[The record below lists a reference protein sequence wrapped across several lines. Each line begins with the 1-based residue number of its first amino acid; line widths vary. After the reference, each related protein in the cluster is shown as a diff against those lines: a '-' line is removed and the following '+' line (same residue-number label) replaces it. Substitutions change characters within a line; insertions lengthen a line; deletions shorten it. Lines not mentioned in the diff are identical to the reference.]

1 MTVRLGI
8 ASLALALVAAC
19 GLYLL
24 KDQVQRREHELRSV
38 QSAIT
43 VERAALAR
51 LRAEWALLNQPGR
64 IARLARAHLALQ
76 PAQPGQ
82 IATIEAIPLRSEIE
96 LGRLRL
102 TALLPSGGEV
112 PLRLK
117 PPELLSL
124 PALADAEDR

>member
-1 MTVRLGI
+1 MTTKPGL
-8 ASLALALVAAC
+8 ASLALALLAAC

-24 KDQVQRREHELRSV
+24 KDQVQRQERDLRLV
-38 QSAIT
+38 QSSIA
-43 VERAALAR
+43 VERSALGR

-76 PAQPGQ
+76 PAEPGQ
-82 IATIEAIPLRSEIE
+82 IVAIEAIPLRADLE
-96 LGRLRL
+96 LGKLRL

-117 PPELLSL
+117 PPGLMSL
-124 PALADAEDR
+124 PLTGAQGGP

>member
-1 MTVRLGI
+1 MTLRLVI
-8 ASLALALVAAC
+8 ASFALALVAAC

-24 KDQVQRREHELRSV
+24 KDQVQRREGELRSV
-38 QSAIT
+38 QSAIAA
-43 VERAALAR
+43 ERVVLAR

-64 IARLARAHLALQ
+64 IARLARAHLALE
-76 PAQPGQ
+76 PARPGQ
-82 IATIEAIPLRSEIE
+82 IATIEAIPLRSELE

-117 PPELLSL
+117 PPQLMSL
-124 PALADAEDR
+124 PTLAGGKER